1 MTFRQTLQELQHSAA
16 GAGAMGGLQ
25 ANIGP
30 QLKQLLERST
40 PEEKKRIIEEL
51 KLRRMR
57 QQQQQQ
63 QQQLQAQMAGVGGA
77 MEHPIGMQ
85 QGGQP
90 IGMMGQPNM
99 MQPMGMQQ
107 GRPMQN
113 QPMGLQ
119 QGGQMQNQPMGIQ
132 QGGQLQS
139 QPMGMQGGQIQSQP
153 MGGMPQSNPSTDPN
167 YFLNR
172 N

>member
-1 MTFRQTLQELQHSAA
+1 MTFRQTLQELQQHSAA
-16 GAGAMGGLQ
+16 GGGAMAGLQ
-25 ANIGP
+25 GNIAP

-63 QQQLQAQMAGVGGA
+63 QMQAMAGVGGA
-77 MEHPIGMQ
+77 MDHPMGMQ
-85 QGGQP
+85 QAGGQP
-90 IGMMGQPNM
+90 MGMMGQPNM
-99 MQPMGMQQ
+99 MQPMGLQQ

-113 QPMGLQ
+113 QPMGMQ
-119 QGGQMQNQPMGIQ
+119 QGGQMQNQPMGMQ
-132 QGGQLQS
+132 QGGQLQN
-139 QPMGMQGGQIQSQP
+139 QPMGMQQGQMQNQP

>member
-1 MTFRQTLQELQHSAA
+1 MIFRQTLQELQHSAA

-25 ANIGP
+25 ADIGP
-30 QLKQLLERST
+30 QLKQLLEQST
-40 PEEKKRIIEEL
+40 PEEKRRIIEEL

-57 QQQQQQ
+57 QQQQQ
-63 QQQLQAQMAGVGGA
+63 LQAQMAGMGGA
-77 MEHPIGMQ
+77 MEHPIGIQ

-99 MQPMGMQQ
+99 MQPMELQQ

-139 QPMGMQGGQIQSQP
+139 QPMG
-153 MGGMPQSNPSTDPN
+153 N
-167 YFLNR
+167 
-172 N
+172 